1 MNALLENTPTPTAPA
16 FYITITV
23 VILTVAYAFILAFYR
38 LFLSPIA
45 AFPGPPL
52 ARLTYLTQWYYDWVK
67 DGQYYVQVEEMHK
80 KYGPIVR
87 VTPNELHIR
96 DPDFYSKLYVA
107 GAVRKSDAYHR
118 FTQGTG
124 FEDVSSLL
132 LSHDSHRALRGQIS
146 RVFTRTAVGQQ
157 ESRLVARIQ
166 VLSQRMD
173 GFVRSGKPVR
183 LHDAFSSLTA
193 GMCNAIS
200 VIFHEESTDYLGDP
214 DFNDAWYDNLRMGIA
229 TVPLLA
235 ELPWLARAISAPVV
249 RYILER
255 ATPWRIFDD
264 KSRRQMLKSKSRPTI
279 ASNDRSHVTVF
290 DSLLKDNLFYILNE
304 QKFTRCVQV
313 VSTNKVSYLKKWPN
327 LNSPS

>member
-1 MNALLENTPTPTAPA
+1 MNALLDKTLILTAPG
-16 FYITITV
+16 FYITLSV
-23 VILTVAYAFILAFYR
+23 VIISVAYVSILALYR

-67 DGQYYVQVEEMHK
+67 DGQYYLQIEEMHK

-87 VTPNELHIR
+87 VTPSELHIR
-96 DPDFYSKLYVA
+96 DSNFHSKLYVT
-107 GAVRKSDAYHR
+107 GAVRKSDSYHR

-124 FEDVSSLL
+124 FEDITFPL
-132 LSHDSHRALRGQIS
+132 LSHDKHRALRGQVS
-146 RVFTRTAVGQQ
+146 RLFTRAGVSQH
-157 ESRLVARIQ
+157 EPRIVARIQ

-173 GFVRSGKPVR
+173 GFMSNGKPVN
-183 LHDAFSSLTA
+183 LHDAFSSLAA
-193 GMCNAIS
+193 GMYNAIS

-214 DFNDAWYDNLRMGIA
+214 DFNTAWYNTLKMGTA
-229 TVPLLA
+229 TIPLLA
-235 ELPWLARAISAPVV
+235 QLPWLARVISAPVA

-279 ASNDRSHVTVF
+279 ASNDRSNATVF
-290 DSLLKDNLFYILNE
+290 DSLFKDNLFYTMNE
-304 QKFTRCVQV
+304 QTFTRSAQV
-313 VSTNKVSYLKKWPN
+313 YLADKI
-327 LNSPS
+327 SSVE